1 MAKILIT
8 GGTGLV
14 GRHLIHELLLQGHE
28 VVLLSRSKAV
38 GVAGIVQFY
47 WNVDKGEIDLKAFE
61 NITHIV
67 HLAGAGI
74 ADARWTEA
82 RKKEIQ
88 NSRVLS
94 SQLLMKGIKESGI
107 HPEMFVGA
115 SAIGYYGALSSDK
128 IFKEEDAPATDFMGE
143 TCRVWEQSY
152 QPIKESGI
160 PLSVLRIGVVL
171 AKDGGAYK
179 KMSAPFRYGLGAA
192 LGNGKQYMPWIH
204 IEDLVQIFIQALFR
218 KIPPSVYNAV
228 APEHVTNK
236 VFSAQLAKTLGKPF
250 YLPNVPAIM
259 MKFMLGEMAVMLLEG
274 SMVGSE
280 KLMNTGFRFKYASV
294 SEALN
299 SLV

>member
-1 MAKILIT
+1 
-8 GGTGLV
+8 
-14 GRHLIHELLLQGHE
+14 
-28 VVLLSRSKAV
+28 
-38 GVAGIVQFY
+38 
-47 WNVDKGEIDLKAFE
+47 
-61 NITHIV
+61 
-67 HLAGAGI
+67 
-74 ADARWTEA
+74 
-82 RKKEIQ
+82 
-88 NSRVLS
+88 
-94 SQLLMKGIKESGI
+94 
-107 HPEMFVGA
+107 
-115 SAIGYYGALSSDK
+115 
-128 IFKEEDAPATDFMGE
+128 
-143 TCRVWEQSY
+143 
-152 QPIKESGI
+152 
-160 PLSVLRIGVVL
+160 
-171 AKDGGAYK
+171 
-179 KMSAPFRYGLGAA
+179 MSAPFRYGLGAA
-192 LGNGKQYMPWIH
+192 LGNGKQYIPWIH